1 MNLQPL
7 PIGTSDFSAL
17 RSAGQTYVDK
27 TEFVYELASE
37 RQKYFLARPRRFGKS
52 LLISTFETL
61 FRDGLKNFEGLKIEK
76 LWKEVKTYSV
86 VRLDFSRL
94 KSTDTEDFDSLL
106 AEYLSHRFS
115 AVGFTESARGG
126 SILNQLEA
134 FLKKLPD
141 SSLVVLIDEYD
152 APLTTVI
159 NDQFGF
165 ARVREALS
173 AFYALL
179 KSNDRVIR
187 FLFLT
192 GIITFNKLSIFS
204 ELNNL
209 NDISLS
215 PRYGSLL
222 GYTHI
227 ELKEY
232 FSEYLV
238 RASKLLGLDEV
249 RLLDDLT
256 KQYDGFCFEETA
268 RQKVF
273 APWSLLKFMAEP
285 ERGLKNYWFESEGKS
300 SVLIQYMKTH
310 ILSNPKDYAKTK
322 SIALS
327 HLSGSSDVD
336 GLSDVGLLTQA
347 GYLTIKNVEYETAFV
362 GYPNREVSS
371 SMAQLY
377 TEQILDGRNLV
388 QVGAS
393 DVIRELFNGNA
404 EAVFQLLNKA
414 FLSIDYKNYPVR
426 DESSVRALAQV
437 FLSCFG
443 LEPSIEVHNNKG
455 RSDLEVRA
463 GITHWVF
470 EFKVVREGESSEK
483 RLEEAISQVLRQ
495 NHGKQHHVQ
504 ELIRMVLI
512 YSLQG
517 RKFVKWQLVE

>member
-285 ERGLKNYWFESEGKS
+285 ERGLKNYWFESGGKS

-393 DVIRELFNGNA
+393 GF
-404 EAVFQLLNKA
+404 
-414 FLSIDYKNYPVR
+414 SYKN
-426 DESSVRALAQV
+426 ESANLFELLVGVAVSSDIKTAGGAGIKPFVDVTATPNFGDRKVKNKVGLRNTAVSDSFDARITNNALVNGTIGVNAV
-437 FLSCFG
+437 KGSHSFG
-443 LEPSIEVHNNKG
+443 LHYSVDGANDG
-455 RSDLEVRA
+455 RLDQMLK
-463 GITHWVF
+463 T
-470 EFKVVREGESSEK
+470 K
-483 RLEEAISQVLRQ
+483 
-495 NHGKQHHVQ
+495 
-504 ELIRMVLI
+504 
-512 YSLQG
+512 YSYQ
-517 RKFVKWQLVE
+517 F

>member
-17 RSAGQTYVDK
+17 RSAGQIYVDK

-76 LWKEVKTYSV
+76 LWKEVNTFSV

-94 KSTDTEDFDSLL
+94 KSTDRENFDSLL

-115 AVGFTESARGG
+115 AVGFAESPGG

-134 FLKKLPD
+134 FLMKLPD

-159 NDQFGF
+159 NDKLGF

-173 AFYALL
+173 AFFALL

-192 GIITFNKLSIFS
+192 GITKFNKLSIFS

-222 GYTHI
+222 GYTHS
-227 ELKEY
+227 EVKEY
-232 FSEYLV
+232 FSDYLL
-238 RASKLLGLDEV
+238 RASKLLGLDEM

-285 ERGLKNYWFESEGKS
+285 ERGLKNYWFESGGKS
-300 SVLIQYMKTH
+300 SVLIQHMKTH
-310 ILSNPKDYAKTK
+310 ILSNPEDYAKTK

-393 DVIRELFNGNA
+393 DVIRELFAGNA

-443 LEPSIEVHNNKG
+443 LEPSIEVHNHKG
-455 RSDLEVRA
+455 RS
-463 GITHWVF
+463 
-470 EFKVVREGESSEK
+470 SSK
-483 RLEEAISQVLRQ
+483 W
-495 NHGKQHHVQ
+495 
-504 ELIRMVLI
+504 
-512 YSLQG
+512 
-517 RKFVKWQLVE
+517 FVKGKAPKKG